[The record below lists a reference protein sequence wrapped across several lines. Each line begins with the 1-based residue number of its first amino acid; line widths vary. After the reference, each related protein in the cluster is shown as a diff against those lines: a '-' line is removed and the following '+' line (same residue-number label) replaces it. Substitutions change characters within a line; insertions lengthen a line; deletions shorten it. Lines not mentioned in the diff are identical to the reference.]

1 MNDLAGESSA
11 SDWTPQETLAL
22 VAPIFGLSL
31 EEATDCI
38 IIVTDKA
45 ATMNMDVTIEGS
57 RHPGSTRE
65 RACGLLYIHSLLT
78 QALVRVQGEL
88 HEEVHAP

>member
-1 MNDLAGESSA
+1 MTDQTGG

-31 EEATDCI
+31 EEASDCI

-45 ATMNMDVTIEGS
+45 ATMNMAVTIEGS

-65 RACGLLYIHSLLT
+65 RACRLLYIHSLLT